1 MPIVPTR
8 PRREDDST
16 RINRVLEPL
25 LQSASGNERP
35 NDGAGGSLPA
45 GILQQLNTFLERQ
58 EIFNE
63 RLEQRIVAFEEQSQ
77 KGREKEASRRRLPKA
92 LTVSISLFFWLL
104 STSSGTKQ
112 LF

>member
-45 GILQQLNTFLERQ
+45 RILQQLNTFLERQ

-77 KGREKEASRRRLPKA
+77 KGGKRRRQGAAYPRRLR
-92 LTVSISLFFWLL
+92 
-104 STSSGTKQ
+104 
-112 LF
+112 